1 MRKYYR
7 DLREFLQKLEEGGL
21 LRTVQRPINKDLEL
35 MPVVRWQFRGNLP
48 ESARKAFLFKNVT
61 DGRGNKYSMPVL
73 VGGYAASRNI
83 YALGM
88 MCSPEEIAAKWNDA
102 QMHPVKPILLE
113 TGPVHEEVHLGA
125 GLLNHGGIGEF
136 PVPVSTPGLDNAPY
150 LSNANWVTKDPETGE
165 RNLGNYRAMIKS
177 ATRTGVFSGSHL
189 FTHWKKCR
197 AKGIPLQAAVV
208 IGASPNIIYVGAGKP
223 AYGTDEYAVAG
234 GIAGEPVELVRCK
247 TVDLEVPATAEIV
260 FEGEIP
266 TDSLEREAPFGEYTG
281 YMGMNTMSPYFNVTC
296 ITHRRD
302 AIYSAF
308 ISQFPPSESS
318 VMRGIGREAAW
329 FKLLRHDCNI
339 AGVLRVAFHQTSGS
353 GPYAVIQMKKY
364 GPGDAWQALHAAY
377 SFNPP
382 TVKFIIAVDEDIDPG
397 DPDSVNWGSVDIR
410 SFDFV
415 QPPGPTNVLG
425 IVHLLDA
432 ARSASLRPAVLVV
445 GSAEEYGPVGEA
457 ELPIR
462 EDAPLRPAS
471 PYAVSKVAQGAL
483 ARLYGPAGGM
493 RVVLT
498 RTFHH
503 TGPGRGEAFA
513 ESSFARQIAE
523 IEHGLRPAV
532 IEVGNLDAVRDF
544 CDVRDVVRAYLLL
557 LEKGEPGQA
566 YNVCSGRGLR
576 IREVL
581 DLLLASSSARVEVR
595 VDKERL
601 RPADVPAQVGDPSRL
616 RAATAWEP
624 RIPIAETLR
633 DLLSDWRARVAGVA
647 TRKA

>member
-397 DPDSVNWGSVDIR
+397 DPDSVNWAMSFRVQPHRDIR
-410 SFDFV
+410 
-415 QPPGPTNVLG
+415 
-425 IVHLLDA
+425 IVEG
-432 ARSASLRPAVLVV
+432 RPAGLDV
-445 GSAEEYGPVGEA
+445 SAAP
-457 ELPIR
+457 P
-462 EDAPLRPAS
+462 DAPDSERAFPS
-471 PYAVSKVAQGAL
+471 P
-483 ARLYGPAGGM
+483 
-493 RVVLT
+493 
-498 RTFHH
+498 
-503 TGPGRGEAFA
+503 
-513 ESSFARQIAE
+513 
-523 IEHGLRPAV
+523 
-532 IEVGNLDAVRDF
+532 
-544 CDVRDVVRAYLLL
+544 
-557 LEKGEPGQA
+557 
-566 YNVCSGRGLR
+566 SG
-576 IREVL
+576 
-581 DLLLASSSARVEVR
+581 SSAALI
-595 VDKERL
+595 D
-601 RPADVPAQVGDPSRL
+601 
-616 RAATAWEP
+616 
-624 RIPIAETLR
+624 
-633 DLLSDWRARVAGVA
+633 A
-647 TRKA
+647 TRKFDYPPVALPRQEYMERARKIWEEEGWEKLNPKVPWHGYPLGYWTKEQEEEADLAIRGEYYRTGTKLEEKERKKL